1 MFVER
6 ELKNGIRFYGEKMDN
21 MRSVTM
27 GIWVKAGSVTENEKE
42 NGMSHF
48 IEHMLFKGTK
58 NRTYRQI
65 AEEIDNIGGQSN
77 AFTAKECTCYYT
89 KVIDDRRD
97 VATDVLCDMFC
108 NSLFPDEEM
117 EKEKGVVLEEI
128 SMSVDNHEDVVHEKL
143 SEAFFAGTP
152 LAKTILGPADNVR
165 NFTKDAL
172 MKYKSEKYT
181 AENIIFVAV
190 GNFDEKEL
198 ARELEEKLTA
208 PKQGKPPVDKISPKW
223 QTTPAFAAV
232 DRDIE
237 QFHIALATPAFSFN
251 DKEKYALSIVSN
263 IFGGTMS
270 SRLFQ
275 RIREELGMAYS
286 VYAYSSSYAETG
298 VFSVYAGTSKEKGK
312 TVLQEILKEMERMK
326 EKRITKQELE
336 NAKNQIR
343 GTYILGQE
351 SGAARMNSIGK
362 NVLLGQGPMS
372 EEKVLKAIDDVD
384 MDMIETVLDRVFDT
398 ELMSGAVVGKGVDE
412 SFFKL

>member
-128 SMSVDNHEDVVHEKL
+128 SMSVDNHEDVVHE
-143 SEAFFAGTP
+143 
-152 LAKTILGPADNVR
+152 
-165 NFTKDAL
+165 
-172 MKYKSEKYT
+172 EKYT